1 MSSFN
6 NNSNPAILSGE
17 EGLEYIQSLS
27 RTTGG
32 GSARQHKLLLDPTQF
47 LAIGGLDHIR
57 VAAQGIKQALEK
69 NSVSL
74 NDTFDFFTN
83 NGLSYIEDAYRKIHS
98 ITADTK
104 LSPAL
109 VWERKH
115 PEVRNQ
121 LTITSE
127 LMTSG
132 SRRYY
137 TIETRSHYVS
147 GNVIVEN
154 GSHDLK
160 AGVDRFNRLYV
171 RNDGSYYF
179 QKTIDSPQVE
189 VYLADASIFD
199 DCYAYVLS
207 TGAVER
213 YNEMLFNIP
222 QATLEE
228 ASDHGKQMVF
238 YTVYQ
243 QLMPYIQESITAVNA
258 ASEALVN

>member
-1 MSSFN
+1 VSNFN
-6 NNSNPAILSGE
+6 NNNPAILSDE
-17 EGLEYIQSLS
+17 EASDFIQSLS

-83 NGLSYIEDAYRKIHS
+83 NGLNYIEDAFVKIHS
-98 ITADTK
+98 INADTK
-104 LSPAL
+104 LTSAL

-127 LMTSG
+127 LKTSG

-147 GNVIVEN
+147 SNVILEN

-189 VYLADASIFD
+189 VYLADASVYND
-199 DCYAYVLS
+199 AYAYVLS
-207 TGAVER
+207 QGAVER
-213 YNEMLFNIP
+213 YTEMLFNIP
-222 QATLEE
+222 QETLED
-228 ASDHGKQMVF
+228 ASDYGKQMVF

-243 QLMPYIQESITAVNA
+243 QLMPYLQESIAAVNA